1 MEHLEFTVLVQSK
14 HTLLV
19 YPMKYGLFARD
30 TVRDAEKLSYPARSI
45 LPTRGRG

>member
-19 YPMKYGLFARD
+19 YPMEYGLFARD
-30 TVRDAEKLSYPARSI
+30 TVRAKYRTSSGVVAAADDTEKD
-45 LPTRGRG
+45 